1 MHHLAPGLV
10 LCAERGSVVRLW
22 RVDLHPSA
30 LKHGVAPE
38 DIEHALRNAM
48 VIEDQDDDS
57 RLYLGPARN
66 AQLLEVVTLVRD
78 DGSELVIHAL
88 EMRGK
93 YRRLLPGE

>member
-1 MHHLAPGLV
+1 M
-10 LCAERGSVVRLW
+10 E
-22 RVDLHPSA
+22 LHPSA
-30 LKHGVAPE
+30 FKHGVAPE

-57 RLYLGPARN
+57 RLYLGPASN
-66 AQLLEVVTLVRD
+66 AQLLEIVTLVRD

-88 EMRGK
+88 PMRVK